1 MWRRHS
7 IAARKASGD
16 AAKSRIYSIIW
27 KKIQMAAKNGAD
39 PKMNPQLEMI
49 LEKARYNWLPRDVID
64 RAILKWSWQ
73 LEWEDMKEVIYEWY
87 WPNGSAF
94 LIKTITS
101 NTNRTNSDV
110 KTILTKW
117 WWAMAEMW
125 AVSRQF
131 QEKGLIVIDGISEK
145 YEDKWRQMERVIPF
159 DAEQLEMTM
168 LDLAITD
175 ISVEDWIAEVY
186 TTKADFLTVRKQ
198 IEELWYHITE
208 ADLHYFA
215 DNTITLEWHDLE
227 VFTHLLDNLNDNDD
241 VDHVYHNVNLD

>member
-39 PKMNPQLEMI
+39 PKMNPALEMI

-64 RAILKWSWQ
+64 RAILKGSWQ
-73 LEWEDMKEVIYEWY
+73 LEWEDMKEVIYEGY
-87 WPNGSAF
+87 GPNGSAF

-101 NTNRTNSDV
+101 NTNRTSSDM

-125 AVSRQF
+125 AVARQF
-131 QEKGLIVIDGISEK
+131 QEKGLIVIDWLSEK
-145 YEDKWRQMERVIPF
+145 YEDKWRQLEKVTPF
-159 DAEQLEMTM
+159 NNEQIEMDM
-168 LDLAITD
+168 IELPISD
-175 ISVEDWIAEVY
+175 ISIEDWIAEVY
-186 TTKADFLTVRKQ
+186 TTKTEFLIVKKQ
-198 IEELWYHITE
+198 VEELWYHITE

-215 DNTITLEWHDLE
+215 DNIITLEWHDLE
-227 VFTHLLDNLNDNDD
+227 VFNRLLDTLNDNDD

>member
-16 AAKSRIYSIIW
+16 AAKSRTYSIIG

-73 LEWEDMKEVIYEWY
+73 LEWEDMKEVTYEWY

-101 NTNRTNSDV
+101 NTNRTSSDV

-125 AVSRQF
+125 AVARQF
-131 QEKGLIVIDGISEK
+131 QEKWLIVIDGKSEK
-145 YEDKWRQMERVIPF
+145 YEDKWRQMEKVTPF
-159 DAEQLEMTM
+159 DDEEVEMTM
-168 LDLAITD
+168 MDLAISD
-175 ISVEDWIAEVY
+175 ITVEDGIAEVY
-186 TTKADFLTVRKQ
+186 TTKSDFLTVRKQ

-215 DNTITLEWHDLE
+215 DNVIKLEWHDLE
-227 VFTHLLDNLNDNDD
+227 VFSQLLDNLNDNDD
-241 VDHVYHNVNLD
+241 VDHVYHNVNLE

>member
-39 PKMNPQLEMI
+39 PKMNPALEMI
-49 LEKARYNWLPRDVID
+49 LEKARYNWLPKDVID

-73 LEWEDMKEVIYEWY
+73 LEWEDMKEVMYEWY

-94 LIKTITS
+94 LIKTIM
-101 NTNRTNSDV
+101 
-110 KTILTKW
+110 TKW
-117 WWAMAEMW
+117 WWAMAEIW

-131 QEKGLIVIDGISEK
+131 QEKWLIVIDWISEK
-145 YEDKWRQMERVIPF
+145 FEDKWRQMEKIIPF
-159 DAEQLEMTM
+159 DNEKLEMDIIE
-168 LDLAITD
+168 LPITD
-175 ISVEDWIAEVY
+175 ISIEDWIAEVY
-186 TTKADFLTVRKQ
+186 TTKTEFLTVKKQ

-215 DNTITLEWHDLE
+215 DNIITLEWHDLE
-227 VFTHLLDNLNDNDD
+227 IFNNLLDKLNDNDD
-241 VDHVYHNVNLD
+241 VDHVYHNVIL